1 MSREKR
7 VQGAERAVKCSSY
20 MQMSQWKLT
29 RTCAPLEICKPPP
42 PLPAAL
48 LHTGPP
54 SHNTQDLQPN
64 LSTNSGRKKN
74 KLTPVRTY
82 RASGFVAFAVLRVIA
97 ICKPMRQLPTRRP
110 AKPRGGQR
118 ISITM
123 TTHDHSSPLSPPQ
136 EPHTGAAPT
145 QSPDFK

>member
-1 MSREKR
+1 MQLLYADESVETHKNMCAFGNLQHDLRSPEP
-7 VQGAERAVKCSSY
+7 QGLRHTTRKIY
-20 MQMSQWKLT
+20 SQ
-29 RTCAPLEICKPPP
+29 TCRQI
-42 PLPAAL
+42 
-48 LHTGPP
+48 
-54 SHNTQDLQPN
+54 Q
-64 LSTNSGRKKN
+64 KK
-74 KLTPVRTY
+74 KMTPVITY
-82 RASGFVAFAVLRVIA
+82 KESGFLAFAVLRVIA

-136 EPHTGAAPT
+136 ESHTGAAPT